1 MACTKP
7 LQAWRS
13 PSGEIV
19 FYDKGSGDA
28 LELPCG
34 QCIGCRMDRAK
45 AWSIRCMHEASMWD
59 KNCFIT
65 LTYND
70 ENLPDNGML
79 KKEDFQLFM
88 KRLRKRFKGQKST
101 VDKDGKIIW
110 PIRFY
115 MCGEYGDR
123 DGRPHFHALLFNF
136 DFSDRVLWKKTGA
149 GERLYRSAIL
159 EDLWK
164 FGYSSVGDVTV
175 KSAGYV
181 ARYVMKKVNGDAA
194 RHHYYA
200 GYDQETGECLWAPAE
215 FNRMSLKPG
224 IGQAWFDKFYQ
235 DIYPEGKVVLEGGR
249 KVKPPRFYD
258 LKYKAVDPDGFEE
271 VQQARI
277 LKALE
282 HRADNTPERLAVKEE
297 VLKAR
302 VKNLVR
308 SI

>member
-13 PSGEIV
+13 PAGDIV
-19 FYDKGSGDA
+19 FYDKGGGDA

-45 AWSIRCMHEASMWD
+45 AWSIRCMHEAAMHD

-65 LTYND
+65 LTYNN
-70 ENLPDNGML
+70 ENLPKRGML
-79 KKEDFQLFM
+79 EYRDFQLFM
-88 KRLRKRFKGQKST
+88 KRLRKQAKN
-101 VDKDGKIIW
+101 V
-110 PIRFY
+110 RFY
-115 MCGEYGDR
+115 MCGEYGDQ
-123 DGRPHFHALLFNF
+123 DGRPHFHALLFNW
-136 DFSDRVLWKKTGA
+136 DFPDRVLWKKTGA

-159 EDLWK
+159 EDLWRY
-164 FGYSSVGDVTV
+164 GYSSVGDVTM

-194 RHHYYA
+194 KHHYYA
-200 GYDQETGECLWAPAE
+200 GHDDETGECLWAPAE

-224 IGQAWFDKFYQ
+224 IGQAFFDKYYE
-235 DIYPEGKVVLEGGR
+235 DIYPEGKVVLEGGK

-258 LKYKAVDPDGFEE
+258 LKYKALYPDKFEE